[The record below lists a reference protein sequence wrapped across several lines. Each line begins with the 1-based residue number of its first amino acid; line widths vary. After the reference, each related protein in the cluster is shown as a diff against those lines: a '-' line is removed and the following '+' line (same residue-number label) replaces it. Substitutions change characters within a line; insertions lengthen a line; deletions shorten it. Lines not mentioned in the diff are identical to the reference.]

1 MASFVMG
8 MVWIYFFAN
17 VIVDLLVLFGIMTDV
32 SASMLGLTVLSWG
45 NSVGDAIAS
54 ISISKR
60 GLGEM
65 AMTGCV
71 AGPVF
76 NLLLGLGLTLLWT
89 HSGTEDGIEFKVED
103 EQSEATLFIIVASI
117 CTLSA
122 LVALTAAN
130 DYVVAKWHA
139 KVLMGLYTFI
149 VVGAVYICM

>member
-1 MASFVMG
+1 MG

-60 GLGEM
+60 GFGEM

-89 HSGTEDGIEFKVED
+89 HSG
-103 EQSEATLFIIVASI
+103 S
-117 CTLSA
+117 
-122 LVALTAAN
+122 
-130 DYVVAKWHA
+130 
-139 KVLMGLYTFI
+139 
-149 VVGAVYICM
+149 